1 MIYKKLEK
9 LYYKFANF
17 KTVFK
22 KFNATIKKSYER
34 IPKVPFKTKKVT
46 NFEIWLGFA
55 KLTF

>member
-1 MIYKKLEK
+1 MET

-46 NFEIWLGFA
+46 NFEIWLGLA